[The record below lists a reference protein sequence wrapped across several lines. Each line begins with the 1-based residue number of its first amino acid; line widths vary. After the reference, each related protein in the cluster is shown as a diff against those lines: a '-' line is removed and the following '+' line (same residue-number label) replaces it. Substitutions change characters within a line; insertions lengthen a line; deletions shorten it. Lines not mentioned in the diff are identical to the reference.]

1 MGRLGR
7 AEFPPADLCW
17 FFIVALLKSLL
28 AEMEVDVAPEAL
40 LSYFNDRLWR

>member
-7 AEFPPADLCW
+7 AEFPPADMCW